1 MAYGRR
7 MPPGDLRAR
16 ILASTTKLLREEGLP
31 AATSR
36 RIARGA
42 ECSEGSI
49 YAHFGD
55 KGSLL
60 AAVLSSGLPEAAAL
74 WEVADR
80 GASADLRE
88 GLGELL
94 DAVRAYYVAS
104 YPLVGI
110 VLADRELF
118 AQYRRSHRDAGTGP
132 QQVWRAVHRFLDAH
146 RAGLPDDLDL
156 EAEAMKLT
164 GACQNSVWVE
174 MVSGP
179 RELPDRLIESLV
191 RSTCGHQERRE

>member
-1 MAYGRR
+1 
-7 MPPGDLRAR
+7 MPPGDLRSR
-16 ILASTTKLLREEGLP
+16 ILESTTKLLREEGLA

-42 ECSEGSI
+42 DCSEGSI
-49 YAHFGD
+49 YVHFGD

-74 WEVADR
+74 WETADR
-80 GASADLRE
+80 GASVDLRE
-88 GLGELL
+88 GLAAVLE
-94 DAVRAYYVAS
+94 AVRAYYAAS
-104 YPLVGI
+104 YRLVGI
-110 VLADRELF
+110 VLVDRELF
-118 AQYRRSHRDAGTGP
+118 AQYSRSHREGGTGP

-146 RAGLPDDLDL
+146 RGGLPGDLDL
-156 EAEAMKLT
+156 EVEAVKLA

-179 RELPDRLIESLV
+179 GELPRGDPRLLIDDLVGSLT
-191 RSTCGHQERRE
+191 R